1 MPRCCRPLLLA
12 AAALVLSRSAVAQR
26 RFPPDSFTNLKVLP
40 KNIDQRTLLAT
51 MRGFAM
57 ALGVRCAYC
66 HVAPREDAP
75 LDSIDFAKDDK
86 RTKRAAR
93 VMLDMVHPKV
103 EVRCVT
109 CHRGVARPRLLD
121 DELALTLADSGLE
134 AVARRYRD
142 LRQRYYGSGSYDF
155 REIVLTEVARS
166 EARAGRLDN
175 AIGLLNLN
183 AEFNPTSAQIPAALG
198 DVMLQKGDTAA
209 AIAQYRTAVGRD
221 STFGLAR
228 MRLRQLTGGPGRR
241 P

>member
-93 VMLDMVHPKV
+93 VMLDMVH
-103 EVRCVT
+103 
-109 CHRGVARPRLLD
+109 HIN
-121 DELALTLADSGLE
+121 DEHLAD
-134 AVARRYRD
+134 VPD
-142 LRQRYYGSGSYDF
+142 

>member
-1 MPRCCRPLLLA
+1 MPRCCRLLLLA

-40 KNIDQRTLLAT
+40 KNIDQRTLLNT

-75 LDSIDFAKDDK
+75 LASIDVGKDDK
-86 RTKRAAR
+86 RTKRVAR
-93 VMLDMVHPKV
+93 VMLDMVHHINEEHLAEVPERPTPKV

-121 DELALTLADSGLE
+121 EDLTLTLADSGLDA
-134 AVARRYRD
+134 AVRRYRD

-155 REIVLTEVARS
+155 REFVLTQVVP
-166 EARAGRLDN
+166 
-175 AIGLLNLN
+175 
-183 AEFNPTSAQIPAALG
+183 AEG
-198 DVMLQKGDTAA
+198 
-209 AIAQYRTAVGRD
+209 
-221 STFGLAR
+221 
-228 MRLRQLTGGPGRR
+228 
-241 P
+241 